1 MEYVE
6 IHALLFLCLK
16 IKKTLDKYNKICGEA
31 PCLKEV
37 TQMNLTA
44 NNLKNCLNECISE
57 IVSRHTEYSL
67 VPRAFSRTRKW
78 SLDKLIHFILSFGSQ
93 SLGTEILEYFQFQEG
108 FPSVS
113 SFVQQRKKLS
123 FHAMENLF
131 QLFYDR
137 TEAAPALLKGYRIV
151 AIDGSELSVPYNPN
165 EENVIGENHHST
177 LYLNSLYD
185 VCGKIFMDSVIQRG
199 KGRNETDAAC
209 IMVDRISEKYPVII
223 MADRGYENYNLFAH
237 IEERLFDYVIRIRDL
252 GAIRTMAAGFD
263 FPSDG
268 SFDLTRD
275 AIITRHST
283 GPCIVNRIKYK
294 YLSTTSRF
302 DYIKDSKSDDY
313 GLTIRFVRFQ
323 LENGS
328 YELIATSLSEDEF
341 STEELKKLY
350 QLRWNIEVGF
360 REAKYILG
368 MKAFHSK
375 QANSICQEI
384 YSRIIMYNF
393 SMLITIGIKI
403 PEKGQKY
410 HQQVNFSRAVR
421 ICVAFFKQTG
431 NGPPIDIEST
441 IAKFLL
447 PIRPNRSR
455 PRDAVSACVVSFNY
469 RLA

>member
-1 MEYVE
+1 
-6 IHALLFLCLK
+6 
-16 IKKTLDKYNKICGEA
+16 
-31 PCLKEV
+31 
-37 TQMNLTA
+37 MNLTA
-44 NNLKNCLNECISE
+44 SDLKNYLNECISE
-57 IVSRHTEYSL
+57 IVSHHNEYSL
-67 VPRAFSRTRKW
+67 VPRAFSKTRKW

-93 SLGTEILEYFQFQEG
+93 SFGTETLEYFQFQEG

-113 SFVQQRKKLS
+113 SIVQQRKKLS

-131 QLFYDR
+131 KLFYNR
-137 TEAAPALLKGYRIV
+137 TESDPALFKGYRIA

-165 EENVIGENHHST
+165 EKNVMGENHHFT

-185 VCGKIFMDSVIQRG
+185 VCSKIFMDSVIQHG
-199 KGRNETDAAC
+199 KERNETDATC
-209 IMVDRISEKYPVII
+209 IMVDRISDKYPVII

-252 GAIRTMAAGFD
+252 GAARTMAAGFD

-268 SFDLTRD
+268 SLNLTRD
-275 AIITRHST
+275 AVITSHST
-283 GPCIVNRIKYK
+283 DPYIVNRIKYK
-294 YLSTTSRF
+294 YFSKTSRF
-302 DYIKDSKSDDY
+302 DYIKDSKCDDY
-313 GLTIRFVRFQ
+313 ELTIRFVRFQ

-341 STEELKKLY
+341 SAEKLKKLY

-368 MKAFHSK
+368 MEAFHSK
-375 QANSICQEI
+375 QENSICQEI
-384 YSRIIMYNF
+384 YSR
-393 SMLITIGIKI
+393 
-403 PEKGQKY
+403 
-410 HQQVNFSRAVR
+410 AVR
-421 ICVAFFKQTG
+421 ICIAFFKQIG
-431 NGPPIDIEST
+431 NGPPMDVEST

-455 PRDAVSACVVSFNY
+455 PRDAVSVCVVSFNY

>member
-1 MEYVE
+1 M
-6 IHALLFLCLK
+6 K
-16 IKKTLDKYNKICGEA
+16 
-31 PCLKEV
+31 
-37 TQMNLTA
+37 LTA
-44 NNLKNCLNECISE
+44 DDLKKCLNECISE
-57 IVSRHTEYSL
+57 IVFHHNEFSL
-67 VPRAFSRTRKW
+67 VPKAFSRTRKW
-78 SLDKLIHFILSFGSQ
+78 PLDKLIHFILSFGSQ
-93 SLGTEILEYFQFQEG
+93 SLGTEILEYFQFQDG

-123 FHAMENLF
+123 FQAMENLF
-131 QLFYDR
+131 KLFYNR
-137 TEAAPALLKGYRIV
+137 TESDPVLFKGYRIA
-151 AIDGSELSVPYNPN
+151 AIDGSELSLPYNPN

-185 VCGKIFMDSVIQRG
+185 VCGKVFMDSVIQHG
-199 KGRNETDAAC
+199 KERNETDAAC

-252 GAIRTMAAGFD
+252 GAIRTMASGFD

-268 SFDLTRD
+268 PFDLMRD
-275 AIITRHST
+275 AVITRHST

-294 YLSTTSRF
+294 YFSKTARF

-313 GLTIRFVRFQ
+313 ELTIRFVRFQ

-341 STEELKKLY
+341 SAEELKKLY

-368 MKAFHSK
+368 MEAFHSK
-375 QANSICQEI
+375 QENSICQEI

-393 SMLITIGIKI
+393 SMLITLRIKI
-403 PEKGQKY
+403 PEKERK
-410 HQQVNFSRAVR
+410 HQHQINFSRAVR
-421 ICVAFFKQTG
+421 ICIAFFKQTG
-431 NGPPIDIEST
+431 NGPPIDVEAT
-441 IAKFLL
+441 IVKFLL
-447 PIRPNRSR
+447 PIRSNRSR
-455 PRDAVSACVVSFNY
+455 PRDTVSACVVSFNY